1 MATVVKH
8 RKVKIVV
15 LERGEDIGAHSRE
28 GDIAIVAD
36 SAGWWIKFVGAAGHV
51 DCYGIPYASYNEA
64 LWSAKAAAEFG
75 T

>member
-1 MATVVKH
+1 MATIMRH
-8 RKVKIVV
+8 CKVNIVV
-15 LERGEDIGAHSRE
+15 LEQNEQIASQCGE

-36 SAGWWIKFVGAAGHV
+36 GAGWWVKFVGASGQV
-51 DCYGIPYASYNEA
+51 DCYGIPYPSYNEA

>member
-1 MATVVKH
+1 MKH

-15 LERGEDIGAHSRE
+15 LEQGEEIGTHCRA
-28 GDIAIVAD
+28 GDIAILSDA
-36 SAGWWIKFVGAAGHV
+36 AGWWIKFVGADGQV